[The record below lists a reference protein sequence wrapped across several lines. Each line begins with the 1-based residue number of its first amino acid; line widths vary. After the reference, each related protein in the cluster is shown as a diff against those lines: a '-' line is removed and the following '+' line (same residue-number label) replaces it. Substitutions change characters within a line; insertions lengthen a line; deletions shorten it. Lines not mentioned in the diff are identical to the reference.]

1 VIHQALCIGINAYGH
16 GSDLSGCVN
25 DARDWEDEF
34 IRRGAEPVVTMTD
47 AGATRENMLNAMRGL
62 VGALKYGETG
72 VITYSGHGTY
82 VPDTGGDEADRRDE
96 ALCPVDLWD
105 NGVITDDT
113 LYEIFSAKAYG
124 ARLVFISDSCHSG
137 TINRFASALT
147 GSESVGDRPAR
158 AVRFLPPGAWE
169 DPNVLAPYRSVARVT
184 TLGVSRTT
192 ALLLAGCRDFE
203 YSYDAWWPTTGGD
216 WRANGAFTAVALDVL
231 KGLPEGATYQQWH
244 AAIRTMLPSTDYPQ
258 TPMLTG
264 TYDQRNWKVF

>member
-1 VIHQALCIGINAYGH
+1 MIQQALCIGINAYGH

-25 DARDWEDEF
+25 DAMDWKAELAG
-34 IRRGAEPVVTMTD
+34 RGANVAHMLD
-47 AGATRENMLNAMRGL
+47 AEATGANMLGAMRVL
-62 VGALKYGETG
+62 VGSLKYGETG

-82 VPDTGGDEADRRDE
+82 VPDRDGDEVDRRDE

-113 LYEIFSAKAYG
+113 LYEIFSARAYG
-124 ARLVFISDSCHSG
+124 ARLVFVSDSCHSG
-137 TINRFASALT
+137 TVNRLAPPLIPVDA
-147 GSESVGDRPAR
+147 EDRPPR

-169 DPNVLAPYRSVARVT
+169 DPNVLAPYRSVARVAS
-184 TLGVSRTT
+184 LGVSRTS

-203 YSYDAWWPTTGGD
+203 YSYDAWFQDEADG
-216 WRANGAFTAVALDVL
+216 WRANGAFSAVALDVL

-264 TYDQRNWKVF
+264 TYDQRNWKLF